1 MNTLLIILAVLIA
14 LLFGL
19 LRLRLRLRC
28 YLNRDEKSL
37 FAGLGRSGIMID
49 LISKTGQL
57 RLFGFGIRSFPL
69 EKEKLAKKRAT
80 KPTRKKITPKA
91 EQPEK
96 ERPIRDILSVA
107 KMSFQ
112 PVWIYIVSLF
122 RAARIE
128 ELNANIK
135 AGFESPD
142 LTGQTYGYYHALVGV
157 VPAFSGRLNYTPDW
171 EGSSFQA
178 ELKASLAMPLYSLVG
193 RTIQLAYRLPLR
205 KIINLAI
212 GKKKVGNPNGQ

>member
-14 LLFGL
+14 LLLGL
-19 LRLRLRLRC
+19 LMLHLRLRC

-49 LISKTGQL
+49 LVNKTGQV
-57 RLFGFGIRSFPL
+57 RLFGFGFRPFPL
-69 EKEKLAKKRAT
+69 EKGKAPHKERAK
-80 KPTRKKITPKA
+80 PKIKESVSEI
-91 EQPEK
+91 EQPKK
-96 ERPIRDILSVA
+96 ERPIRDILSVL
-107 KMSFQ
+107 KLSVM
-112 PVWIYIVSLF
+112 PVWRYIVSLF
-122 RAARIE
+122 RAARFE
-128 ELNANIK
+128 ELSGNIK
-135 AGFESPD
+135 GGFESPD
-142 LTGQTYGYYHALVGV
+142 LTGQTYGYYHALVGA

-178 ELKASLAMPLYSLVG
+178 DLKASLVMPLYSVVG